1 MSEEAVEVYV
11 TVVEFWRK
19 SIFGD
24 FQVFVVSKENAA
36 CCNNWFYP
44 FLKHF
49 FYWVPGKCTKST

>member
-24 FQVFVVSKENAA
+24 FQVFVVSD
-36 CCNNWFYP
+36 
-44 FLKHF
+44 
-49 FYWVPGKCTKST
+49 